1 MILSTVKLRFQK
13 KRVER
18 SLEARKRTA
27 YEYTI
32 VKELTEAWRSPSPN
46 VQPGAFNSQR
56 QGLKTPRGHPGGA
69 LIFG

>member
-18 SLEARKRTA
+18 SLEARRRTA
-27 YEYTI
+27 YAYTI
-32 VKELTEAWRSPSPN
+32 VRELTEAWRSPSPN
-46 VQPGAFNSQR
+46 VQPGQR